1 MRFLGALDLS
11 TLLRSA
17 PFIALIAIASV
28 LSFRYHQLL
37 LSQRASIEHTYQV
50 LTTLESTLV
59 HTIDAETGQRGY
71 IITGDDRYLAPY
83 HRALEQIDPLTAR
96 LRGLV
101 SDSPAQLQRVDALEA
116 AVALK
121 LAELRDTV
129 QARRKQGLERAR
141 ALVLR
146 DEGRRTMDGVRA
158 ILADMRNA
166 ESTLLD
172 QRNARAQATER
183 WLLAITL
190 ISTALS
196 ILARLGLAV
205 IARFQASR
213 ASTLTSAPESTFR
226 TGAAPAAVAPS
237 TTPCPPPTSPS
248 GSLPQPSPRVS

>member
-1 MRFLGALDLS
+1 MRLLGAIDLS

-83 HRALEQIDPLTAR
+83 HRALEQIDPLTRR
-96 LRGLV
+96 LRALV
-101 SDSPAQLQRVDALEA
+101 SDSPAQQQRVDALEA
-116 AVALK
+116 AVGLK
-121 LAELRDTV
+121 LTELRDTV

-166 ESTLLD
+166 ESVLLD

-196 ILARLGLAV
+196 ILARLGLAA
-205 IARFQASR
+205 IARFQAM
-213 ASTLTSAPESTFR
+213 
-226 TGAAPAAVAPS
+226 PAA
-237 TTPCPPPTSPS
+237 TPLSVPRTDAVPTATASPPLPCSPPTSPS
-248 GSLPQPSPRVS
+248 GPSPQPSPRAS

>member
-83 HRALEQIDPLTAR
+83 QRALEQIDPLTAR
-96 LRGLV
+96 LRALV

-205 IARFQASR
+205 IARFR
-213 ASTLTSAPESTFR
+213 APHASAPTSTSR
-226 TGAAPAAVAPS
+226 TGAAPAAVASS
-237 TTPCPPPTSPS
+237 TTPCSLPTSPS